1 MASSQLEFAGLLT
14 LLVKYVG
21 SESMPVLSKPE
32 TQLSLHKHGATKEVQ
47 ECQKA
52 AGYNTSSWQAKG
64 NQPGNAI
71 SH

>member
-32 TQLSLHKHGATKEVQ
+32 TQLSLHKHGATKEAQ
-47 ECQKA
+47 ECLK
-52 AGYNTSSWQAKG
+52 SSRVQHIKLASKSQSTRQCHG
-64 NQPGNAI
+64 
-71 SH
+71 H